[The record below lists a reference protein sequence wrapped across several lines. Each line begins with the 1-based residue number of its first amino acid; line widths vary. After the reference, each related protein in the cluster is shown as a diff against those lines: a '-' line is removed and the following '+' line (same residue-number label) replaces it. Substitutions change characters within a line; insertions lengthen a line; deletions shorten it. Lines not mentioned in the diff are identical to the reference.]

1 MTAVYALATRVRAR
15 RWTVAAAALAVFAV
29 YQALILGVLVAG
41 LGGAP
46 NYLRLYPAWDNARR
60 IVRFTPSAAD
70 AAALIA
76 REPLVEYGRRHPT
89 FGVAVWSYELTW
101 SSLAFFLSFSA
112 LVGLYLGI
120 GGLAARW
127 GALGS
132 LGGAGV
138 VGLVGASVSSL
149 THCGLGSFGMLLA
162 VAGISTGALEWFGRL
177 EAVLVPAGYVLI
189 AAAILVRARGLNPGV
204 GRGGDMSAG
213 AAT

>member
-1 MTAVYALATRVRAR
+1 MTTVRALATRVRAR

-29 YQALILGVLVAG
+29 YQALILVILAAG

-127 GALGS
+127 RALGS
-132 LGGAGV
+132 LSGAGV
-138 VGLVGASVSSL
+138 VGLLGASVSSL
-149 THCGLGSFGMLLA
+149 THCGLGSFGVLLA
-162 VAGISTGALEWFGRL
+162 VAGISTSTLAWFGRL
-177 EAVLVPAGYVLI
+177 EPVLIPAGYVLI
-189 AAAILVRARGLNPGV
+189 AAAILARARGLTPAW
-204 GRGGDMSAG
+204 AG

>member
-1 MTAVYALATRVRAR
+1 VTAVRALATRVRAR
-15 RWTVAAAALAVFAV
+15 RWPVAAAALAVFAV

-60 IVRFTPSAAD
+60 IVRLTPSAAD
-70 AAALIA
+70 AATLIA

-127 GALGS
+127 RALGS
-132 LGGAGV
+132 LSGAGV
-138 VGLVGASVSSL
+138 VGLLGASVSSL
-149 THCGLGSFGMLLA
+149 THCGLGSFGVLLA
-162 VAGISTGALEWFGRL
+162 VAGISTSTLAWFGRL
-177 EAVLVPAGYVLI
+177 EPVLIPAGYVLI
-189 AAAILVRARGLNPGV
+189 AAAILARARGLAPPW
-204 GRGGDMSAG
+204 AG